1 MDRITT
7 TRFLVDTGAAC
18 SVIPQTIAGCG
29 TSSHSSVQGNI
40 FLPTIGGGRLITS
53 ALFPTKLD
61 LGFSRFFSFT
71 FYISSQ
77 LDYGILGADF
87 LAHHQLCVNVASQR
101 LIENLEVQRSSP
113 EDSSSLPAEY
123 GISSGDTSQ
132 AQLVKTLR
140 DEFSNV
146 FEGDKRLRCI
156 RHSVIADV
164 HTLTKTPISLSARRL
179 NPKQYQALKVELKRL
194 IDQGVLE
201 RSQSPWTSPIVL
213 VKKKSGGWRLCADF
227 TQLNKLLKIQ
237 KYAIPNIN
245 DFASIAH
252 GCKWFSS
259 IDIADAYYNI
269 PVNPLH
275 KHKLTITTP
284 LGNYCY
290 NYLPMGLSS
299 SSCYYQRLMN
309 EVVSGLPQVYCYL
322 DDLIIMSQNYDEHVQ
337 VLRQVFSRLCEHGL
351 VVKESKCFFA
361 VHSLSFLGYQVFPKG
376 LAPLPS
382 KVSAIKD

>member
-1 MDRITT
+1 M
-7 TRFLVDTGAAC
+7 
-18 SVIPQTIAGCG
+18 
-29 TSSHSSVQGNI
+29 
-40 FLPTIGGGRLITS
+40 
-53 ALFPTKLD
+53 
-61 LGFSRFFSFT
+61 
-71 FYISSQ
+71 
-77 LDYGILGADF
+77 
-87 LAHHQLCVNVASQR
+87 
-101 LIENLEVQRSSP
+101 
-113 EDSSSLPAEY
+113 
-123 GISSGDTSQ
+123 
-132 AQLVKTLR
+132 
-140 DEFSNV
+140 
-146 FEGDKRLRCI
+146 
-156 RHSVIADV
+156 
-164 HTLTKTPISLSARRL
+164 
-179 NPKQYQALKVELKRL
+179 ELKRL
-194 IDQGVLE
+194 IDQGVLG
-201 RSQSPWTSPIVL
+201 RSQSPWTFPIVM

-237 KYAIPNIN
+237 KYALPNIN

-299 SSCYYQRLMN
+299 SSCYYQRLIN

-322 DDLIIMSQNYDEHVQ
+322 DNLIIMSQSYDEHVQ
-337 VLRQVFSRLCEHGL
+337 LLRQVFSRLCEHGL

-361 VHSLSFLGYQVFPKG
+361 VHSLSFLGYQVSSEG

-382 KVSAIKD
+382 KVSAIKNYQLPRTKRQLKAYLGMYQFYARFVKGYAELLQPLHDFATQCPPRRPISWNEGLVSCFQASKEALANATLLAFPDPDA